1 MPVFEQE
8 WISPILEVYKKRK
21 ITETFSII
29 IGLNP
34 VGHAVCRQLYEKNDF
49 ESLVIFNSP
58 AFSSWNR
65 YPVDIK
71 APVIPV
77 HAMATDDL
85 MIIFGD
91 IMIKEYDWVTDMLFY
106 IRGNIPTRFVISIIT
121 HDGLTCGQVI
131 SKSGD
136 QLLKRMDVPLGRIDF
151 YDGITAPLISVGPVA
166 GLDPV
171 ILFLEESKDQD
182 LVLQVDDI
190 SVFQSEVD
198 SALALLERGLSFN
211 LSI

>member
-1 MPVFEQE
+1 MPMFEQE

-136 QLLKRMDVPLGRIDF
+136 RLLKRMDVPLGRVDF